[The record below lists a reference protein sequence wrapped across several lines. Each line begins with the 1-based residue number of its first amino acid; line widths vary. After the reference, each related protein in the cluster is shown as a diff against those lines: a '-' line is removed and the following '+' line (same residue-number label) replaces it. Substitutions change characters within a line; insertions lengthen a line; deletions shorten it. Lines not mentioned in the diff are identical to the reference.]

1 MEPVPATSRL
11 ETHLTEF
18 THALALPRARTLVHP
33 GPVGPIRI
41 EHRHA
46 NQARHFRLGLEPG
59 RTMEEA
65 IIEPLMLLG
74 MQSASM
80 TILGG
85 KFARLLYCVAP
96 PDPTGERVANYTRPI
111 DAGPATLIFGN
122 ATLGKS
128 ARGAPI
134 VHCHAT
140 FVCAD
145 GSVRGG
151 HIVVDRSS
159 VADAPI
165 PVLVT
170 SLDGIELRI
179 TQDEETHMPLMRPF
193 AAAAQ
198 MEETSHA
205 I

>member
-1 MEPVPATSRL
+1 M
-11 ETHLTEF
+11 TEF
-18 THALALPRARTLVHP
+18 TNALPLPRARTLVHP

-59 RTMEEA
+59 RSMEDA
-65 IIEPLMLLG
+65 IIEPLLLLG
-74 MQSASM
+74 VQSASM
-80 TILGG
+80 TLLGG
-85 KFARLLYCVAP
+85 RLDRLLYCVAP

-111 DAGPATLIFGN
+111 DAGAATLIFGN
-122 ATLGKS
+122 ATLGKN
-128 ARGAPI
+128 ARGEAI

-151 HIVVDRSS
+151 HIVVDRST
-159 VADAPI
+159 VAESTI

-170 SLDGIELRI
+170 TLDGIELRI
-179 TQDEETHMPLMRPF
+179 THDEETHMPLMRPF
-193 AAAAQ
+193 AAAVE

>member
-1 MEPVPATSRL
+1 MTD
-11 ETHLTEF
+11 F
-18 THALALPRARTLVHP
+18 TTALPLPRPRTLVHP
-33 GPVGPIRI
+33 GPVGAIRI

-46 NQARHFRLGLEPG
+46 NLGRHFRLGLEPG
-59 RTMEEA
+59 RTMQDA

-74 MQSASM
+74 VQAASM

-85 KFARLLYCVAP
+85 KLAKLLYCVAP

-111 DAGPATLIFGN
+111 DAGAATLIFGN
-122 ATLGKS
+122 ATLGKN
-128 ARGAPI
+128 ARGEPI

-140 FVCAD
+140 FVCED
-145 GSVRGG
+145 GRVRGG
-151 HIVVDRSS
+151 HIVVDRSV
-159 VADAPI
+159 VAGAPI
-165 PVLVT
+165 PVLAI

-179 TQDEETHMPLMRPF
+179 TQDDETHMPLMRPF
-193 AAAAQ
+193 AAAVQ

>member
-1 MEPVPATSRL
+1 MTD
-11 ETHLTEF
+11 F
-18 THALALPRARTLVHP
+18 TTTQPLPRPRTLVHP

-46 NQARHFRLGLEPG
+46 NLGRHFRLALEPG
-59 RTMEEA
+59 RTMHDA
-65 IIEPLMLLG
+65 IIEPLLALG
-74 MQSASM
+74 VEAASM
-80 TILGG
+80 TLLGG
-85 KFARLLYCVAP
+85 RVTKLLYCVAP

-111 DAGPATLIFGN
+111 DAGAATFIFGN
-122 ATLGKS
+122 ATLGKNG
-128 ARGAPI
+128 RGEPI

-140 FVCAD
+140 FVCED
-145 GSVRGG
+145 GRVRGG
-151 HIVVDRSS
+151 HIVVDRST
-159 VADAPI
+159 VADGSF
-165 PVLVT
+165 PVLAT

-193 AAAAQ
+193 AAAAAQ

>member
-1 MEPVPATSRL
+1 MRATSTL
-11 ETHLTEF
+11 ETRLTEF
-18 THALALPRARTLVHP
+18 THALALPRARTLMHP

-46 NQARHFRLGLEPG
+46 NRARHFRLGLEPG
-59 RTMEEA
+59 RTLEDA
-65 IIEPLMLLG
+65 IIEPLLPLG
-74 MQSASM
+74 VRSASM
-80 TILGG
+80 TLLGG
-85 KFARLLYCVAP
+85 RLERLLYCVAP

-111 DAGPATLIFGN
+111 DAGAATLIFGN
-122 ATLGKS
+122 ATLGRS
-128 ARGAPI
+128 ARGEPI

-145 GSVRGG
+145 GRVRGG
-151 HIVVDRSS
+151 HIVVDRS
-159 VADAPI
+159 VVGGAPLA
-165 PVLVT
+165 VLVT

-179 TQDEETHMPLMRPF
+179 TQDDETHMPLMRPF
-193 AAAAQ
+193 AAAAR

>member
-1 MEPVPATSRL
+1 MEPTHATSMV
-11 ETHLTEF
+11 ETALTEF
-18 THALALPRARTLVHP
+18 TNALPLPRARTLVHP

-46 NQARHFRLGLEPG
+46 NQARHFRLGLAPG
-59 RTMEEA
+59 RTLEDA
-65 IIEPLMLLG
+65 IIEPLMALG
-74 MQSASM
+74 VQAASM
-80 TILGG
+80 TLLGG
-85 KFARLLYCVAP
+85 RLSHLLYCVAP

-111 DAGPATLIFGN
+111 AAGPATLIFGN
-122 ATLGKS
+122 ATLGKN
-128 ARGAPI
+128 ARGEAI

-140 FVCAD
+140 FACAD

-151 HIVVDRSS
+151 HIVVDRSL
-159 VADAPI
+159 VDEAPI

-193 AAAAQ
+193 AAAAP
-198 MEETSHA
+198 MEEKNHA
-205 I
+205 V

>member
-1 MEPVPATSRL
+1 MTE
-11 ETHLTEF
+11 LTN
-18 THALALPRARTLVHP
+18 ALPLPRARTLVHP

-59 RTMEEA
+59 RSMEDA
-65 IIEPLMLLG
+65 IIEPLLLLG
-74 MQSASM
+74 VQSASM
-80 TILGG
+80 TLLGG
-85 KFARLLYCVAP
+85 RLDRLLYCVAP

-111 DAGPATLIFGN
+111 DAGAATLIFGN
-122 ATLGKS
+122 ATLGKN
-128 ARGAPI
+128 ARGEAI

-151 HIVVDRSS
+151 HIVVDRST
-159 VADAPI
+159 VAESTI

-170 SLDGIELRI
+170 TLDGIELRI
-179 TQDEETHMPLMRPF
+179 THDEETHMPLMRPF
-193 AAAAQ
+193 AAAVE

>member
-1 MEPVPATSRL
+1 MT
-11 ETHLTEF
+11 ETTN
-18 THALALPRARTLVHP
+18 ALPLPRARTLVHP
-33 GPVGPIRI
+33 GPVGAIRI

-46 NQARHFRLGLEPG
+46 NHARHFRLGLEPG
-59 RTMEEA
+59 RTLEDA
-65 IIEPLMLLG
+65 IIEPLLLLG
-74 MQSASM
+74 VTAASM
-80 TILGG
+80 TLLGG
-85 KFARLLYCVAP
+85 RLETLLYCVAP

-111 DAGPATLIFGN
+111 PAGPATLIFGN
-122 ATLGKS
+122 ATLGKN
-128 ARGAPI
+128 ARGEAI

-145 GSVRGG
+145 GKVRGG
-151 HIVVDRSS
+151 HIVVDRS
-159 VADAPI
+159 VVGAAPI
-165 PVLVT
+165 PVLAT

-198 MEETSHA
+198 IEETSHA

>member
-1 MEPVPATSRL
+1 M
-11 ETHLTEF
+11 TEF
-18 THALALPRARTLVHP
+18 TQALALPRPRTLVHP
-33 GPVGPIRI
+33 GPVGAIRI

-46 NQARHFRLGLEPG
+46 NRARHFRLALEPG
-59 RTMEEA
+59 RTLQDA
-65 IIEPLMLLG
+65 IIEPLMGLG
-74 MQSASM
+74 VQAASM

-85 KFARLLYCVAP
+85 RFGRLLYCVAP

-111 DAGPATLIFGN
+111 EAGAATLIFGN

-128 ARGAPI
+128 TRGEPL

-140 FVCAD
+140 FVCED
-145 GSVRGG
+145 GNVRGG
-151 HIVVDRSS
+151 HVVVDRST

-165 PVLVT
+165 AVLVT
-170 SLDGIELRI
+170 SLEGIELRI

-193 AAAAQ
+193 AAASE

>member
-1 MEPVPATSRL
+1 
-11 ETHLTEF
+11 LTEF
-18 THALALPRARTLVHP
+18 THALALPRPRTLVHP
-33 GPVGPIRI
+33 GPVGAIRI

-46 NQARHFRLGLEPG
+46 NRARHFRLGLEPG
-59 RTMEEA
+59 RTMQDA

-74 MQSASM
+74 VQAASM

-85 KFARLLYCVAP
+85 RLEKLLYCVAP

-111 DAGPATLIFGN
+111 EAGAATLIFGN
-122 ATLGKS
+122 ATLGKNT
-128 ARGAPI
+128 RGEPV

-140 FVCAD
+140 FVCKD
-145 GSVRGG
+145 GRVRGG

-165 PVLVT
+165 AVLAT
-170 SLDGIELRI
+170 TLDGIELRI

-193 AAAAQ
+193 AAATEV
-198 MEETSHA
+198 EETNHA

>member
-1 MEPVPATSRL
+1 M
-11 ETHLTEF
+11 TEF
-18 THALALPRARTLVHP
+18 TNALALPRPRTLVHP

-46 NQARHFRLGLEPG
+46 NQARHFRLGLQPG
-59 RTMEEA
+59 RTMQDA

-74 MQSASM
+74 VQAASM

-85 KFARLLYCVAP
+85 RIEKLLYCVAP

-111 DAGPATLIFGN
+111 DAGAATLIFGN

-128 ARGAPI
+128 TRGEPI

-140 FVCAD
+140 FVCED
-145 GSVRGG
+145 GRVRGG
-151 HIVVDRSS
+151 HIVVDRST

-165 PVLVT
+165 AVLAT
-170 SLDGIELRI
+170 TLDGIELRI

-193 AAAAQ
+193 AAATEV
-198 MEETSHA
+198 EETSHA

>member
-1 MEPVPATSRL
+1 
-11 ETHLTEF
+11 LTEF
-18 THALALPRARTLVHP
+18 TNALALPRARTLVHP

-46 NQARHFRLGLEPG
+46 NLARHFRLALAPG
-59 RTMEEA
+59 RSMEDA

-74 MQSASM
+74 VQAASM

-85 KFARLLYCVAP
+85 KLENLLYCVAP

-111 DAGPATLIFGN
+111 DAGAATLIFGN
-122 ATLGKS
+122 ATLGKN
-128 ARGAPI
+128 ARGEPI

-140 FVCAD
+140 FVCED
-145 GSVRGG
+145 GRVRGG
-151 HIVVDRSS
+151 HIVVDRSV
-159 VADAPI
+159 VATAPLA
-165 PVLVT
+165 VLAT

-198 MEETSHA
+198 VEETNHA
-205 I
+205 V

>member
-1 MEPVPATSRL
+1 M
-11 ETHLTEF
+11 TEF
-18 THALALPRARTLVHP
+18 TNALPLPRARTLVHP

-46 NQARHFRLGLEPG
+46 NLARHFRLALAPG
-59 RTMEEA
+59 RSMEDA

-74 MQSASM
+74 VQAASM

-85 KFARLLYCVAP
+85 KLEKLLYCVAP

-111 DAGPATLIFGN
+111 DAGAATLIFGN
-122 ATLGKS
+122 ATLGKN
-128 ARGAPI
+128 ARGEPI

-140 FVCAD
+140 FVCED
-145 GSVRGG
+145 GRVRGG
-151 HIVVDRSS
+151 HIVVDRSI
-159 VADAPI
+159 VADAPL
-165 PVLVT
+165 PVLAT

-193 AAAAQ
+193 AAVAPI
-198 MEETSHA
+198 EETSHA

>member
-1 MEPVPATSRL
+1 MTD
-11 ETHLTEF
+11 F
-18 THALALPRARTLVHP
+18 TAALPLPRPRTLVHP

-46 NQARHFRLGLEPG
+46 NLGRHFRLGLEPG
-59 RTMEEA
+59 RTLQDA

-74 MQSASM
+74 VQAASM
-80 TILGG
+80 TLLGG
-85 KFARLLYCVAP
+85 RLSRLLYCVAP
-96 PDPTGERVANYTRPI
+96 PDPSGERVANYTRPI
-111 DAGPATLIFGN
+111 AAGAAMLIFGN

-128 ARGAPI
+128 ARGEPV

-140 FVCAD
+140 FVCED
-145 GSVRGG
+145 GRVRGG

-159 VADAPI
+159 VGQAPI
-165 PVLVT
+165 PVLAT

-193 AAAAQ
+193 ASAAQ

-205 I
+205 V

>member
-1 MEPVPATSRL
+1 MTD
-11 ETHLTEF
+11 F
-18 THALALPRARTLVHP
+18 TTAQPLPRPRTLVHP
-33 GPVGPIRI
+33 GPVGAIRI

-46 NQARHFRLGLEPG
+46 NLGRHFRLGLEPG
-59 RTMEEA
+59 RTMQDA

-74 MQSASM
+74 VQAASM

-85 KFARLLYCVAP
+85 QLSKLLYCVAP

-111 DAGPATLIFGN
+111 DAGAATLIFGN
-122 ATLGKS
+122 ATLGKNG
-128 ARGAPI
+128 RGEPV

-140 FVCAD
+140 FVCED
-145 GSVRGG
+145 GRVRGG
-151 HIVVDRSS
+151 HIVVDRSVVGS
-159 VADAPI
+159 EPI
-165 PVLVT
+165 PVLAT

-179 TQDEETHMPLMRPF
+179 TQDDETHMPLMRPF
-193 AAAAQ
+193 AAASE

>member
-1 MEPVPATSRL
+1 MRATSTL
-11 ETHLTEF
+11 ETRLTEF

-46 NQARHFRLGLEPG
+46 NRARHFRLGLAPG
-59 RTMEEA
+59 RTMEDA
-65 IIEPLMLLG
+65 IIEPLLVLG
-74 MQSASM
+74 VRSASM
-80 TILGG
+80 TLLGG
-85 KFARLLYCVAP
+85 RLERLLYCVAP

-111 DAGPATLIFGN
+111 PAGPATLIFGN
-122 ATLGKS
+122 ATLGKN
-128 ARGAPI
+128 ARGEAI

-151 HIVVDRSS
+151 HIVVDRSI
-159 VADAPI
+159 VGGAPL

-179 TQDEETHMPLMRPF
+179 TQDDETHMPLMRPF

-198 MEETSHA
+198 REETSHA

>member
-1 MEPVPATSRL
+1 MHATGD
-11 ETHLTEF
+11 TMTQF
-18 THALALPRARTLVHP
+18 TPSLALPRARTLVHP

-46 NQARHFRLGLEPG
+46 SVARHFRLGLEPG

-65 IIEPLMLLG
+65 LIAPLLLLG
-74 MQSASM
+74 VQSASM
-80 TILGG
+80 TLLDG
-85 KFARLLYCVAP
+85 KLERLLYCVAP

-111 DAGPATLIFGN
+111 DAGAATLIFGN

-128 ARGAPI
+128 AHGEPV

-145 GSVRGG
+145 GRVRGG
-151 HIVVDRSS
+151 HIVVDRSVVGAAS
-159 VADAPI
+159 LT
-165 PVLVT
+165 VLAT

-179 TQDEETHMPLMRPF
+179 TQDAETHMPLMRPF
-193 AAAAQ
+193 AAATRV
-198 MEETSHA
+198 EEPSHA

>member
-1 MEPVPATSRL
+1 MTDSHPAQP
-11 ETHLTEF
+11 
-18 THALALPRARTLVHP
+18 LPRARTLVHP

-46 NQARHFRLGLEPG
+46 TLGRHFRLALQPG
-59 RTMEEA
+59 KTMQDA
-65 IIEPLMLLG
+65 IIEPLLALG
-74 MQSASM
+74 VGSASM

-85 KFARLLYCVAP
+85 RVEGLLYCVAP
-96 PDPTGERVANYTRPI
+96 PDPTGARVANYTRPI
-111 DAGPATLIFGN
+111 EAGAARLIFGN
-122 ATLGKS
+122 ATLGKNT
-128 ARGAPI
+128 RGEPI

-140 FVCAD
+140 FACAD

-159 VADAPI
+159 VAGAPI

-179 TQDEETHMPLMRPF
+179 TQDAETHMPLMRPF
-193 AAAAQ
+193 ASVAR
-198 MEETSHA
+198 MEETSHE